1 LTDRCIESFVPI
13 NCPRA
18 TLAVE
23 SLELH
28 VYAVLELLVPVPGPL
43 PVVAVDVGVG
53 VGVDWT
59 GCGEPPPP
67 LHPAT
72 SAVSVIAASARGGS
86 CERYIARV
94 ILPNVSEGLL
104 IRVKGR

>member
-28 VYAVLELLVPVPGPL
+28 VYAVLEVPVVPPVPPL
-43 PVVAVDVGVG
+43 PLVAVDVAVG

-86 CERYIARV
+86 CERYIAR
-94 ILPNVSEGLL
+94 
-104 IRVKGR
+104 